1 MTSAIIIPKSWSR
14 SAHCNMVSFTWRGW
28 AVMFF
33 AIAWLLVVNG
43 IVGFLVWK
51 VHTMA
56 SLGRLDFKENV
67 VPVPKAFAFPGGRG
81 IYMTFLHPL
90 KIMIFRIVKWDPP
103 TTDADKGAWSG
114 ADKELSEKEKAD
126 NAAFMGGY
134 AELFAAYE
142 GNNVLFFAWKFAEQ
156 FFRIIMLTV
165 VPKGGQEIGVIFI
178 TAVTCILLTW
188 RSPYKERNLNALL
201 IFGKLNELYTFM
213 HLTMSSNSGG
223 GQAILAAAPVI
234 LMVNQLVVII
244 MTLLSVF
251 DSIVKAKNG
260 ARARV
265 NKAKDRVKMARE
277 ATRKVAGAVKRKPKE
292 SEAETA
298 SDKASDAAQNEVKV
312 SFTENVKDLSS
323 PELNA

>member
-1 MTSAIIIPKSWSR
+1 M
-14 SAHCNMVSFTWRGW
+14 
-28 AVMFF
+28 
-33 AIAWLLVVNG
+33 
-43 IVGFLVWK
+43 
-51 VHTMA
+51 
-56 SLGRLDFKENV
+56 
-67 VPVPKAFAFPGGRG
+67 
-81 IYMTFLHPL
+81 
-90 KIMIFRIVKWDPP
+90 
-103 TTDADKGAWSG
+103 
-114 ADKELSEKEKAD
+114 
-126 NAAFMGGY
+126 
-134 AELFAAYE
+134 
-142 GNNVLFFAWKFAEQ
+142 
-156 FFRIIMLTV
+156 
-165 VPKGGQEIGVIFI
+165 VIFI
-178 TAVTCILLTW
+178 TAVTCIPLTW

-277 ATRKVAGAVKRKPKE
+277 ATRKVAGAVKRKPKRVRPRRQVTRRRMRHRMVRCR
-292 SEAETA
+292 S
-298 SDKASDAAQNEVKV
+298 
-312 SFTENVKDLSS
+312 ENVKDLSS